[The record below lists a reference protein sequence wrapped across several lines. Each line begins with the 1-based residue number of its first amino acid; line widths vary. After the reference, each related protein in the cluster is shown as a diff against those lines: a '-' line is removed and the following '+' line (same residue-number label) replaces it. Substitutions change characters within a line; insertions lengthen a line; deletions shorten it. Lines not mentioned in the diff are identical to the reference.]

1 MSATDPF
8 DAPST
13 LFDLSQFEHR
23 ALFDGLEHAWQA
35 LGAHLVRY
43 IDAHVVD
50 RVEGRVEPGAFVFG
64 PVALAPGAL
73 IEAGAYVR
81 GPAILGPGT
90 VVRHGAYLRGHVL
103 AGRDCIIGHDTEAKG
118 TVFFDRA
125 SAGHFAYVGDS
136 ILGNRVNLGAGTKL
150 ANFRVIPGRVKIT
163 RPDGA
168 QVDTGLEKLGAI
180 IGDDAG
186 VGCNAVAAPGT
197 IIGRRSLVYSLTS
210 LRGTIPPRVRVAL
223 RQALDVRPLGEAR

>member
-1 MSATDPF
+1 
-8 DAPST
+8 
-13 LFDLSQFEHR
+13 
-23 ALFDGLEHAWQA
+23 
-35 LGAHLVRY
+35 
-43 IDAHVVD
+43 
-50 RVEGRVEPGAFVFG
+50 
-64 PVALAPGAL
+64 
-73 IEAGAYVR
+73 
-81 GPAILGPGT
+81 
-90 VVRHGAYLRGHVL
+90 
-103 AGRDCIIGHDTEAKG
+103 IIGHDTEAKG

-168 QVDTGLEKLGAI
+168 QVDTGLEKLGAL

-197 IIGRRSLVYSLTS
+197 IIGRQSLVYSLAS
-210 LRGTIPPRVRVAL
+210 LRGTIPPRV
-223 RQALDVRPLGEAR
+223 